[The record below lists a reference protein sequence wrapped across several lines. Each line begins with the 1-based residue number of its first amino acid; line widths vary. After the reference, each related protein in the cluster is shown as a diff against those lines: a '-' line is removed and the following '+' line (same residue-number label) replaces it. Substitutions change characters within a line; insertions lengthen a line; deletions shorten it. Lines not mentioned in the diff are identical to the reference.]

1 MSLVNDAV
9 EIMEKKLSGS
19 GCDHGAVKLSR
30 CPGGEICPYLEG
42 TCIEA
47 LYGGKKVQIATS
59 YPLEVKTRVSFM
71 YGESLDSPVQR
82 TAACAILNCLSS
94 FMCFPRISDACPAG
108 CGEKCLVELRE
119 ETEGRKIFLN
129 GTLPGLSKGLSDR
142 IVADPGEADLI
153 LVSGD
158 GIFSDEG
165 LGICEKYRREKD
177 MIFLAP
183 GTSGL
188 ANMVGLR
195 HWCPYGRK

>member
-9 EIMEKKLSGS
+9 DIMEKRLKGS
-19 GCDHGAVKLSR
+19 GCDHGVVTLSR
-30 CPGGEICPYLEG
+30 CLGGEICPFLEG
-42 TCIEA
+42 KCIETA
-47 LYGGKKVQIATS
+47 YGGKKVQIATS
-59 YPLEVKTRVSFM
+59 YPLEVKTRISFM

-94 FMCFPRISDACPAG
+94 FMCFPRVSDACPAG
-108 CGEKCLVELRE
+108 CEGKCLDELRE
-119 ETEGRKIFLN
+119 ETEGRKVFLN
-129 GTLPGLSKGLSDR
+129 GNLPGLSKGLSDR
-142 IVADPGEADLI
+142 IVADPVDADLI

-165 LGICEKYRREKD
+165 LEICDKYRGKKN

-188 ANMVGLR
+188 ANMLGLR
-195 HWCPYGRK
+195 HWCPFGLK